1 MDKRDRPPLSSAPP
15 MVDLSHLNPAQR
27 EAVLRTEGPLL
38 VLAGAGSGK
47 TRVIVHR
54 IAHLIDEG
62 VPASAILAMTFTNKA
77 AAEMRARVEK
87 LVSRK
92 LAKELTV
99 GTFHAFGLE
108 LLRAEHA
115 RFGYPRQ
122 ITIADTGDQISLIR
136 RAMRQVRIDDRS
148 FDARRVLTLI
158 SLAKGAGR
166 RPDGPI
172 RREGEYAPFGEE
184 YDLVAEEV
192 FPRYEQALRA
202 MAMVDFDD
210 LIRIPIELLRT
221 HEDLRKALHDR
232 FRYLLVDEYQDTNR
246 AQLELLELLGL
257 PRGNVC
263 AVGDDDQAIYGFRG
277 AEVKNIL
284 HFHRHFPGAQEV
296 RLEQN
301 YRSTGNILACAN
313 AVIRKNEDRKDKTLF
328 TTSGAGEKV
337 RVVACPDEESEA
349 RYVAA
354 QIRDS
359 IARGRRPGDH
369 AILYRTNLQSR
380 PLEEA
385 LRAEG
390 ISYEVVGGTE
400 FFDRREV
407 KDLLAYLRVFANP
420 ADEVSLLR
428 IVNFPP
434 RGIGD
439 ATVEKV
445 RHRATTKGMPLLEA
459 FRRAGEGEWE
469 EVGNA
474 APRVRAFVELVDRYA
489 RRIQEGGRAS
499 AVARDLMEEVDLEG
513 AVRAQVA
520 SAEAAA
526 ARVATLHETVR
537 SLERYETREGRKAS
551 LTQYLAQLALDRRE
565 EEERE
570 LPGHRVVLM
579 TLHAAKGLEF
589 PVVFLVGLEEDLLP
603 HKGIQG
609 APQDLPEERRL
620 AYVGITRAR
629 ELLTITRSKARMQR
643 GRAIVRTPSRF
654 LSDLPPEAI
663 DEIDLEEPTAE
674 SEARSRTFFS
684 DLVAMLERSA
694 AGK

>member
-1 MDKRDRPPLSSAPP
+1 

-27 EAVLRTEGPLL
+27 EAVLHTEGPLL

-54 IAHLIDEG
+54 IAHLIDKG

-77 AAEMRARVEK
+77 AAEMKGRVEQ
-87 LVSRK
+87 LVSKR

-108 LLRAEHA
+108 LLRREHA

-122 ITIADTGDQISLIR
+122 ITIADTGDQIALVR
-136 RAMRQVRIDDRS
+136 RAMREVRVDDRS
-148 FDARRVLTLI
+148 FDARRVLALI
-158 SLAKGAGR
+158 SYAKGAGIEPGMPL
-166 RPDGPI
+166 RP
-172 RREGEYAPFGEE
+172 EGAYAPYGEE
-184 YDLVAEEV
+184 YDLIAEEI

-210 LIRIPIELLRT
+210 LIRIPIALLRA
-221 HEDLRKALHDR
+221 HEDLRAALHDR
-232 FRYLLVDEYQDTNR
+232 YRYLLVDEYQDTNR
-246 AQLELLELLGL
+246 AQLELLKLLGL

-284 HFHRHFPGAQEV
+284 RFHVHFPGAAEV

-313 AVIRKNEDRKDKTLF
+313 AVIRKNEDRKEKTLF
-328 TTSGAGEKV
+328 TAAGPGPKV
-337 RVVACPDEESEA
+337 QVVACPDEEAEA
-349 RYVAA
+349 KWVAS

-359 IARGRRPGDH
+359 IARGRKPGDH
-369 AILYRTNLQSR
+369 AILYRTNLQAR

-390 ISYEVVGGTE
+390 ISYEVVGGME

-407 KDLLAYLRVFANP
+407 KDLLAYLRVFTNP
-420 ADEVSLLR
+420 TDEVSLLR
-428 IVNFPP
+428 IVNFPA

-445 RHRATTKGMPLLEA
+445 RHRATSKGIPLLEA
-459 FRRAGEGEWE
+459 FRRAAEGEWE

-474 APRVRAFVELVDRYA
+474 AARVKAFVELLDRYTE
-489 RRIQEGGRAS
+489 RIQTARAS
-499 AVARDLMEEVDLEG
+499 TVARELMEEIDLEG
-513 AVRAQVA
+513 AVRAQVS

-537 SLERYETREGRKAS
+537 ALERYEAKEGRKAS
-551 LTQYLAQLALDRRE
+551 LSQYLAQLALDRRE

-570 LPGHRVVLM
+570 LPGHRVAMM

-629 ELLTITRSKARMQR
+629 EKLTITRSKGRLSR
-643 GRAIVRTPSRF
+643 GKMIVRTPSRF
-654 LSDLPPEAI
+654 LSDLPEDAI
-663 DEIDLEEPTAE
+663 ECTDLEEPTPE
-674 SEARSRTFFS
+674 SEARSQTFFGE
-684 DLVAMLERSA
+684 LRAMLERGEKGIA
-694 AGK
+694 

>member
-1 MDKRDRPPLSSAPP
+1 ML
-15 MVDLSHLNPAQR
+15 DLSHLNPAQR
-27 EAVLRTEGPLL
+27 QAVLHTEGPLL

-54 IAHLIDEG
+54 IAHLLEKG
-62 VPASAILAMTFTNKA
+62 VPASAILAVTFTNKA
-77 AAEMRARVEK
+77 AAEMKGRVEQ
-87 LVSRK
+87 LVSRRR
-92 LAKELTV
+92 AKDLTV

-108 LLRAEHA
+108 LLRQEHA

-122 ITIADTGDQISLIR
+122 ITIADTGDQIALVR
-136 RAMRQVRIDDRS
+136 RAMRQVRVDDRS
-148 FDARRVLTLI
+148 FDARRVLALI
-158 SLAKGAGR
+158 SFAKGAGVEPGGPL
-166 RPDGPI
+166 RP
-172 RREGEYAPFGEE
+172 EGAWAPFGEE

-192 FPRYEQALRA
+192 YPRYEQALRA

-210 LIRIPIELLRT
+210 LIRIPIALLRD
-221 HEDLRKALHDR
+221 HAELREDLHDR
-232 FRYLLVDEYQDTNR
+232 YRYILVDEYQDTNR
-246 AQLELLELLGL
+246 AQLELLKLLGL

-284 HFHRHFPGAQEV
+284 RFHVHFPGAVEV

-313 AVIRKNEDRKDKTLF
+313 AVIRGNEDRKQKTLF
-328 TTSGAGEKV
+328 TTSGAGKKV
-337 RVVACPDEESEA
+337 AVVACPDEDAEA
-349 RYVAA
+349 RYVA
-354 QIRDS
+354 QRIRAS
-359 IARGRRPGDH
+359 IASGRRPGDH

-380 PLEEA
+380 PFEEA

-390 ISYEVVGGTE
+390 IAYEVVGGTE

-428 IVNFPP
+428 IVNFPA

-445 RHRATTKGMPLLEA
+445 RHRATTRGIPLFEA
-459 FRRAGEGEWE
+459 FRRAAQGEWE
-469 EVGNA
+469 ELEGA
-474 APRVRAFVELVDRYA
+474 APRLQAFVELVERYA
-489 RRIQEGGRAS
+489 ARIQKERAS
-499 AVARDLMEEVDLEG
+499 TVARDLMEEVDLEG

-520 SAEAAA
+520 SAEAAT
-526 ARVATLHETVR
+526 ARIATLHETVR
-537 SLERYETREGRKAS
+537 SLERYEAREGRKAS
-551 LTQYLAQLALDRRE
+551 LSQYLAQLALDRRE

-570 LPGHRVVLM
+570 LPGHRVILM

-589 PVVFLVGLEEDLLP
+589 PLVFLVGLEEDLLP

-629 ELLTITRSKARMQR
+629 EELVITRSKTRMQR

-654 LSDLPPEAI
+654 LLDLPEEAI
-663 DEIDLEEPTAE
+663 EAIDLEEPTPE
-674 SEARSRTFFS
+674 SEARSETFFGE
-684 DLVAMLERSA
+684 LLAMLQK
-694 AGK
+694 GG

>member
-1 MDKRDRPPLSSAPP
+1 MDRFDLPPLSFAAL
-15 MVDLSHLNPAQR
+15 MIDLSHLNPAQR
-27 EAVLRTEGPLL
+27 EAVLRTEGHLL

-54 IAHLIDEG
+54 IAHLIDQG
-62 VPASAILAMTFTNKA
+62 VPASGILAVTFTNKA
-77 AAEMRARVEK
+77 AGEMRARVEK
-87 LVSRK
+87 LVPRK
-92 LAKELTV
+92 LARDLTV

-122 ITIADTGDQISLIR
+122 ITVADTGDQLALVK
-136 RAMRQVRIDDRS
+136 RAMRLVRIDDRR
-148 FDARRVLTLI
+148 FDARKVLTLI

-166 RPDGPI
+166 QPGEPLRRP
-172 RREGEYAPFGEE
+172 GEFAPFGED
-184 YDLVAEEV
+184 YDLVAEAI

-210 LIRIPIELLRT
+210 LIRLPIELLRQ
-221 HEDLRKALHDR
+221 HEDLRAALHDR
-232 FRYLLVDEYQDTNR
+232 FRHILVDEYQDTNR
-246 AQLELLELLGL
+246 AQLEFLKLLGL

-277 AEVKNIL
+277 AEVRNIL
-284 HFHRHFPGAQEV
+284 EFHLHFPGAAEV

-313 AVIRKNEDRKDKTLF
+313 AVIRQNEDRKPKTLF
-328 TTSGAGEKV
+328 TRSGPGEKV
-337 RVVACPDEESEA
+337 QVVACPDEESEA
-349 RYVAA
+349 RYVASQLRA
-354 QIRDS
+354 S

-380 PLEEA
+380 PFEEA

-390 ISYEVVGGTE
+390 IAYEVVGGTE

-407 KDLLAYLRVFANP
+407 KDLLAYLRVLTNP

-428 IVNFPP
+428 IVNYPP

-439 ATVEKV
+439 ATLEKI
-445 RHRATTKGMPLLEA
+445 RHRATAHGLPLVEA
-459 FRRAGEGEWE
+459 LRRAGAGEWE
-469 EVGNA
+469 EVEGA
-474 APRVRAFVELVDRYA
+474 APRIRAFVDLLDRYS
-489 RRIQEGGRAS
+489 RRLAEGERAS
-499 AVARDLMEEVDLEG
+499 TLARELMAEVDLEG
-513 AVRAQVA
+513 AVRAQFV
-520 SAEAAA
+520 SADAAA
-526 ARVATLHETVR
+526 ARVATLHEIVR
-537 SLERYETREGRKAS
+537 SLERYEAREGRRAS
-551 LTQYLAQLALDRRE
+551 LAQYLAQLALERR

-603 HKGIQG
+603 HKGMQG
-609 APQDLPEERRL
+609 APPDLPEERRL
-620 AYVGITRAR
+620 CYVGITRAR
-629 ELLTITRSKARMQR
+629 ERLVITRAKTRMAR
-643 GRAIVRTPSRF
+643 GRPVQRPPSRF
-654 LSDLPPEAI
+654 LADLPEEAI
-663 DEIDLEEPTAE
+663 ETIDLEEPTPE
-674 SEARSRTFFS
+674 SEERSRTFFS
-684 DLVAMLERSA
+684 DLVALLERQA

>member
-1 MDKRDRPPLSSAPP
+1 

-27 EAVLRTEGPLL
+27 EAVLHTEGPLL

-54 IAHLIDEG
+54 IAHLIG
-62 VPASAILAMTFTNKA
+62 QGASASSILAMTFTNKA
-77 AAEMRARVEK
+77 AAEMKARVAQ
-87 LVSRK
+87 LVSKR

-108 LLRAEHA
+108 LLRREHA

-122 ITIADTGDQISLIR
+122 ITIADTGDQIALVR
-136 RAMRQVRIDDRS
+136 RSMRQVRVDDRS
-148 FDARRVLTLI
+148 FDARRVLALL
-158 SLAKGAGR
+158 SFAKGAGVEPGEPL
-166 RPDGPI
+166 RP
-172 RREGEYAPFGEE
+172 EGAYAPYGEE
-184 YDLVAEEV
+184 YDLIAEEI

-210 LIRIPIELLRT
+210 LIRLPIALLRA
-221 HEDLRKALHDR
+221 HEDLREALRDR
-232 FRYLLVDEYQDTNR
+232 YRYLLVDEYQDTNR
-246 AQLELLELLGL
+246 AQLELLRLLGL

-284 HFHRHFPGAQEV
+284 RFHLHFPGAAEV

-313 AVIRKNEDRKDKTLF
+313 AVIQKNEDRKEKTLF
-328 TTSGAGEKV
+328 TSAGAGPKV
-337 RVVACPDEESEA
+337 EVVACPDEEAEA
-349 RYVAA
+349 KWVAA
-354 QIRDS
+354 RLQDS
-359 IARGRRPGDH
+359 IARGRKPGDH

-385 LRAEG
+385 LRGAD

-420 ADEVSLLR
+420 TDEVSLLR
-428 IVNFPP
+428 VVNFPT

-445 RHRATTKGMPLLEA
+445 RHRATSLGIPLLDA
-459 FRRAGEGEWE
+459 FRRAAQGAWE
-469 EVGNA
+469 EVESA
-474 APRVRAFVELVDRYA
+474 APRVQAFVELVDRYTD
-489 RRIQEGGRAS
+489 RIREARAS
-499 AVARDLMEEVDLEG
+499 TVARELMEEVDLEG
-513 AVRAQVA
+513 AVRAQVS
-520 SAEAAA
+520 SAEAAN
-526 ARVATLHETVR
+526 ARVATLHEAVR
-537 SLERYETREGRKAS
+537 SLERYETKEGRKAS
-551 LTQYLAQLALDRRE
+551 LSQYLAQLALDRRE

-570 LPGHRVVLM
+570 LPGHRVPMM

-629 ELLTITRSKARMQR
+629 ERLTITRSKGRMQR
-643 GRAIVRTPSRF
+643 GRLVVRTPSRF
-654 LSDLPPEAI
+654 LSDLPEGAI
-663 DEIDLEEPTAE
+663 ECTDLEEPTPE
-674 SEARSRTFFS
+674 SEEKSQTFFG
-684 DLVAMLERSA
+684 DLRALLER
-694 AGK
+694 GEK